1 MGLVSQV
8 FDETTLNTLTGHLAV
23 GHCRYSTTGASHWAN
38 AQPTLGATS
47 TGTVALAHNGNL
59 TNTAELKA
67 MIEDRNGGNLS
78 GEMKQGNT
86 SDTALVTAL
95 LEGEEGKSLE
105 QTAME
110 LLPKIKGGFCFVFMD
125 EGTLYAARDTY
136 GIRPLCLGRLERG
149 WVVASEQS
157 ALATVGASFIREIEP
172 GEFIA
177 IDEDG
182 VRSQRFAEAT
192 PAGCVFEY
200 VYLAR
205 PDASIAGRSVYESRV
220 EMGRQLARENTQE
233 ADIVIPVPESG
244 TPAAVG
250 YAEESGIPFAH
261 GFVKNSY
268 VGRTFI
274 QPSQTLRQ
282 LGIRLKLN
290 ALESV
295 IRGKRVVVVDDSIV
309 RGNTQRAIVRM
320 LREAGAAS
328 VHIKISSPPVKW
340 PCFYGIDFASRAEL
354 IANGATIDE
363 ITQAIGADSLAYISE
378 DGMIDATRQPRE
390 RLCTACFTGKYPIE
404 LPGADK
410 LGKNLLE
417 RTDLGGLPAAAT
429 AASGAAP
436 AASAAS
442 DAEPGTVDL
451 RRSGREGRRHRLR
464 SGAGLRIR
472 RTAHRCRPRHHSRQ
486 ERASMTSASPAADMN
501 AAQNAGITYAS
512 AGVDVEAGDRA
523 VELMKDAVKATHN
536 ASVIGGVGGFA
547 GLYDVSRLLTYK
559 RPLLATSTDGVGTK
573 VAIAQA
579 MDIHDTIGYDLVG
592 MVVDDIVVVG
602 AEPLYMTDYIACGK
616 VVPERIADIVRG
628 IAAACSV
635 AGTALVGGETAE
647 HPGLLGEHEYD
658 VAGAATGVVEADA
671 AARPGPRPRRRRGDR
686 HGLLRPALQ
695 RLLPGPPRHQPRRL
709 GPGPPGLRTRPHPG
723 RGAPRAHPRLRR
735 GLPGPRPHLPGERL
749 RAAARPSTASAT

>member
-1 MGLVSQV
+1 VARGDGKLSHDLLPGEKGPQDACGVFGVWAPGEEVAKLTYYGLYALQHRGQESAGIATSDGKRINVYKDMGLVSQV

-59 TNTAELKA
+59 TNTAELNA
-67 MIEDRNGGNLS
+67 MIRERNGGQLT

-95 LEGEEGKSLE
+95 LEGEPGKSLE
-105 QTAME
+105 ETATE

-136 GIRPLCLGRLERG
+136 GIRPLVLGRLERG

-177 IDEDG
+177 IDEQG
-182 VRSQRFAEAT
+182 VRSQKFAEPT

-205 PDASIAGRSVYESRV
+205 PDAAIAGRSVYESRV
-220 EMGRQLARENTQE
+220 EMGRQLARENTQV

-320 LREAGAAS
+320 LREAGAAA
-328 VHIKISSPPVKW
+328 VHVKISSPPVKW

-354 IANGATIDE
+354 IANGATIEE
-363 ITQAIGADSLAYISE
+363 ISQAIGADSLAYISE
-378 DGMIDATRQPRE
+378 DGMIGATRQPRE

-404 LPGADK
+404 LPGSDK

-417 RTDLGGLPAAAT
+417 RKDLGGLKPSPSALPGAT
-429 AASGAAP
+429 AALSVDSEEDPAEKAGATGC
-436 AASAAS
+436 
-442 DAEPGTVDL
+442 DPGPD
-451 RRSGREGRRHRLR
+451 SEF
-464 SGAGLRIR
+464 
-472 RTAHRCRPRHHSRQ
+472 
-486 ERASMTSASPAADMN
+486 EN
-501 AAQNAGITYAS
+501 
-512 AGVDVEAGDRA
+512 
-523 VELMKDAVKATHN
+523 
-536 ASVIGGVGGFA
+536 
-547 GLYDVSRLLTYK
+547 LLTE
-559 RPLLATSTDGVGTK
+559 A
-573 VAIAQA
+573 
-579 MDIHDTIGYDLVG
+579 DLVPETHH
-592 MVVDDIVVVG
+592 VATTPG
-602 AEPLYMTDYIACGK
+602 ADKKE
-616 VVPERIADIVRG
+616 
-628 IAAACSV
+628 SV
-635 AGTALVGGETAE
+635 
-647 HPGLLGEHEYD
+647 
-658 VAGAATGVVEADA
+658 
-671 AARPGPRPRRRRGDR
+671 
-686 HGLLRPALQ
+686 
-695 RLLPGPPRHQPRRL
+695 
-709 GPGPPGLRTRPHPG
+709 
-723 RGAPRAHPRLRR
+723 
-735 GLPGPRPHLPGERL
+735 
-749 RAAARPSTASAT
+749 